1 MASPKKTSSPSELK
15 VWQHLLLLD
24 LMRRKDALQQHI
36 MDARQDLVRR
46 ITVLD
51 HSDACLK
58 KGFNLLEQEIRNH
71 PVFAGI
77 KTEEPIPTINNITS
91 LPPIPT
97 IDTITTESLPP
108 NTTNIPPIAVIKTE
122 EPIPTINNI
131 TSLPPIPTIDTITTE
146 SLPPNTTNI
155 PPIAVI
161 KTEEP
166 IPTIN
171 NITSLPPIPTIDTI
185 TTASL
190 PPNITNI
197 PPIADGPLLDD
208 IIHIKDEEPVL
219 NDVTH
224 RTSKSKP
231 TPFQNVRKYKQGKKI
246 RMNKDNKLKQKILK
260 NHNQYRRLKTFQ
272 FDLDE
277 TIKGIHD
284 AGRKKTY
291 KCPFF
296 TSCQFARRSRWSVC
310 EHVRGH
316 HASRPYK
323 CDVCGKT
330 YKR

>member
-97 IDTITTESLPP
+97 IDTITT
-108 NTTNIPPIAVIKTE
+108 
-122 EPIPTINNI
+122 
-131 TSLPPIPTIDTITTE
+131 
-146 SLPPNTTNI
+146 
-155 PPIAVI
+155 
-161 KTEEP
+161 
-166 IPTIN
+166 
-171 NITSLPPIPTIDTI
+171 
-185 TTASL
+185 ASL

-246 RMNKDNKLKQKILK
+246 RMNKDNKLNKNILK
-260 NHNQYRRLKTFQ
+260 KHN
-272 FDLDE
+272 
-277 TIKGIHD
+277 
-284 AGRKKTY
+284 KK
-291 KCPFF
+291 K
-296 TSCQFARRSRWSVC
+296 
-310 EHVRGH
+310 
-316 HASRPYK
+316 K
-323 CDVCGKT
+323 
-330 YKR
+330 